1 MILLRRS
8 QTTLL
13 TSLAV
18 IAGLLFMSQFPVISP
33 VSNIHPDQTFGE
45 KPPTT
50 DTDGDGIP
58 DVHENIFEEWINFSA
73 VDGRLVTMQGLDKS
87 DASDANFDT
96 DRDGLNN
103 TEEYCWPYPDNCN
116 DPGFSR
122 GLTGTLDDNGDRMYL
137 DPRVADTD
145 GDGMPDGFEVW
156 MCSRAGGF
164 DELTQR
170 YVCPYFDPLNSSDA
184 TDDPDDDGFDVNRDG
199 FLSVAELFTSPE
211 EYQYG
216 MPGNFTT
223 ELDGLWCYATLPQ
236 GSANE
241 QWPFINN
248 GLNASFQNILSACTV
263 NATNVIGEDLWL
275 GTDPLLD
282 DSDRFSW
289 DGFAVRPLY
298 PSFGDGMPDGWEV
311 HFGLDPLNRSNALLD
326 GDNDGWDVNRDGLVS
341 ADVTRTDSALKL
353 GEALSNLEEFYI
365 HNDEGNTV
373 RSGLKEVQL
382 GVNESSFKEYP
393 LTFNAIPGH
402 LSVMHHDVR
411 SILVQDSM
419 AYYLTRYGIT
429 TMDYSDDTTSD
440 QWFPQGV
447 EGHEAIFIESESGP
461 HSIAIATSHGVHV
474 AALQVDGFIEPLESW
489 SSSESIELFALEQL
503 AIEGSSQQIIA
514 LGANGDGLVLEVST
528 GGLITQTFELG
539 VNFKSVLS
547 GDQIVV
553 TEIEHGNVPGGGLV
567 LYVGTERGLMTLET
581 ATGRDDASPSWRFF
595 FDANPSNISNKID
608 DLRTLNLGAT
618 GNPAEVQSLVLDGPN
633 EQKNPTV
640 LWIGTPS
647 GLHKLNLELNDMS
660 FGGLLEHP
668 GNDADELARSNNIH
682 SIYPTGNEILV
693 GSSAGLWVLAGNYL
707 DVYGL
712 QSNSEMPGE
721 IASLATIERQEAT
734 YVLGGAA
741 PGRFANLELMDP
753 GANDSDSDGM
763 PDGWEIT
770 YGLDPTDPW
779 DAMLD
784 GDVDGLRL
792 NGGTDLDRW
801 WTNLEEYRYIARTD
815 SGFNST
821 LPNQS
826 DSDMDGLLD
835 GAEFFGY
842 YLEETNFDCH
852 YTPQLAYV
860 CDETLG
866 EQARITYVNLNSID
880 VGTDPTVLDT
890 DGDGMP
896 DGWEIQHRRW
906 VGTQYNGGNNWS
918 LDPTRAEDA
927 AWDADQD
934 GLPNLCEYQW
944 SLVREAGL
952 NGDLFEEFGES
963 PDSVAGWSI
972 LDPNLVDSDGDTLPD
987 GWEADRQ
994 CTWSPQRLGVN
1005 PLNGSDLFENPDG
1018 DGYDVN
1024 KDGLLTPNEMFVNYL
1039 EYHIRYGLF
1048 LDNQTL
1054 DGVELP
1060 NGFTTDLF
1068 DNISEFG
1075 TPEADFA
1082 NRASG
1087 AILASQLPIEKG
1099 STDPFS
1105 ADSDDDGMPDGW
1117 EIWFARWNVIDDE
1130 WTLNP
1135 LQPSDRWLD
1144 ADDDGMTNWEEYNL
1158 IDAELSET
1166 NSNRSSPQW
1175 FVTTLGSAYAFQQWP
1190 TSSTT
1195 FSFGTYITEEQ
1206 YNQTGPTGD
1215 PNNVDTDGDGII
1227 DGMELLF
1234 TSWNL
1239 SAQTWTLNPVVAGDG
1254 NFDSDDDGLADLQ
1267 EFALATSNPENGIDA
1282 PVDAPLLHEDGD
1294 VQEPTKKAQRV
1305 FQILISKDSRGK
1317 RLLDD
1322 FNAWQSGEPPNV
1334 FISLLLGMTDPTNPD
1349 TDDDGMYDGFEYW
1362 FTSWDLNENRWGL
1375 NPLIATD
1382 VNLDSDGDSYDCNQ
1396 DGTIDLDE
1404 RYSNLREWEART
1416 WGKYLNRTSV
1426 PASVGIVDFG
1436 EDAMNAY
1443 MEETSMNVLQARQ
1456 ALIDDFMA
1464 KGPDSVSRMN
1474 TINSFNE
1481 NNFNRTLVGVSDP
1494 THPDSDSDGIP
1505 DGWEYCYA
1513 LYGMDNPTTIN
1524 HWASNPLN
1532 PWDIHYDG
1540 DSDGWYDRTDFDTPA
1555 SQGNWN
1561 QRVFTPSSQV
1571 VQPGIGN
1578 LPFTNWMEY
1587 DNQTRP
1593 DSNDSDGDSESYITE
1608 TSNGLVTAHYQ
1619 DFNLTDGREVFKYG
1633 TNPMDND
1640 TDGDMIPDW
1649 YEYAKAWNETND
1661 NYSSLLKIRVNWI
1674 DPATGGPCDTST
1686 NSCLPLSLNAGTLGR
1701 PDLSFTW
1708 FTMDPRDAVDANEDA
1723 DQDGNWDCSGVGCV
1737 YQPYTNFQEYFAI
1750 TNEQLLSPNAVRLSG
1765 LTFEGEVIL
1774 EGWQL
1779 RSYLLGIG
1787 QWDEGVKNYLKM
1799 DKSQNSDFRYAYI
1812 VNDNDDDFLVQDV
1825 SNHVVLCGGNLTDQ
1839 WEIYY
1844 TGAPNTSPVR
1854 SVGEHEFGWY
1864 LLDYNDDHIAEGT
1877 DPTNWDT
1884 DGDWMVDWFEVNDD
1898 EQDGSRGETSPIRY
1912 DSRQTT

>member
-1 MILLRRS
+1 
-8 QTTLL
+8 
-13 TSLAV
+13 
-18 IAGLLFMSQFPVISP
+18 MSQFPVISP
-33 VSNIHPDQTFGE
+33 VSNVHPDDTFGE

-73 VDGRLVTMQGLDKS
+73 VDGRLVTMKGLDKS
-87 DASDANFDT
+87 DASDADFDT

-122 GLTGTLDDNGDRMYL
+122 GLTGTLDENGDRIYL
-137 DPRVADTD
+137 DPRVSDTD
-145 GDGMPDGFEVW
+145 GDGMPDGFEAW
-156 MCSRAGGF
+156 MCHRAGGF
-164 DELTQR
+164 DEVTQR
-170 YVCPYFDPLNSSDA
+170 YVCPYFDPLNASDQ
-184 TDDPDDDGFDVNRDG
+184 TDDPDEDGFDVNRDG
-199 FLSVAELFTSPE
+199 FLTVAEQYTSPE
-211 EYQYG
+211 EYRHS
-216 MPGNFTT
+216 MPGNFTH
-223 ELDGLWCYATLPQ
+223 ELDGLWCSATLPQ
-236 GSANE
+236 GSVLT
-241 QWPFINN
+241 QWPFISN
-248 GLNASFQNILSACTV
+248 GANASFVNILSACT
-263 NATNVIGEDLWL
+263 TNVTGVVGEDLWL

-282 DSDRFSW
+282 DSDRYSW
-289 DGFAVRPLY
+289 DGFAIRPLY

-326 GDNDGWDVNRDGLVS
+326 DDRDGWDLNRDGLVS
-341 ADVTRTDSALKL
+341 ADVSRTDTAIAL
-353 GEALSNLEEFYI
+353 GESLSNLEEFYT

-373 RSGLKEVQL
+373 RSGLREVQL
-382 GVNESSFKEYP
+382 GVNDSSFKEYP
-393 LTFNAIPGH
+393 LTFNAIPGS
-402 LSVMHHDVR
+402 LSLMHHDVR
-411 SILVQDSM
+411 SILVDGST

-429 TMDYSDDTTSD
+429 TIDYETETSQD
-440 QWFPQGV
+440 QWFPQGIT
-447 EGHEAIFIESESGP
+447 GYEAVFVESETGP
-461 HSIAIATSHGVHV
+461 HSVALATSHGIHV
-474 AALQVDGFIEPLESW
+474 AALQVDGFVEPIESW
-489 SSSESIELFALEQL
+489 SSTEAVEVFAIQQL
-503 AIEGSSQQIIA
+503 AIEGSSQQLIA
-514 LGANGDGLVLEVST
+514 LGSNGDGMVVEVSA
-528 GGLITQTFELG
+528 GGQITQMYELG
-539 VNFKSVLS
+539 PNFKNALMQDEV
-547 GDQIVV
+547 VV
-553 TEIEHGNVPGGGLV
+553 TELEHGNVPGGGLV
-567 LYVGTERGLMTLET
+567 LYIGTERGMMTLES
-581 ATGRDDASPSWRFF
+581 ATGRDDASPTWRFF
-595 FDANPSNISNKID
+595 FDANPSNIPNRID

-618 GNPAEVQSLVLDGPN
+618 GNPAEVQALALDGPN
-633 EQKNPTV
+633 AQNPTV

-647 GLHKLNLELNDMS
+647 GLHRLNLELNDMS

-668 GNDADELARSNNIH
+668 GGNADELAKSNNVH
-682 SIYPTGNEILV
+682 SIYSTGNEILV
-693 GSSAGLWVLAGNYL
+693 GSSDGLWVLAGNYL

-721 IASLATIERQEAT
+721 IASIDIMERDGET
-734 YVLGGAA
+734 YILGASA

-763 PDGWEIT
+763 PDGWELA

-779 DAMLD
+779 DALLD

-792 NGGTDLDRW
+792 NGGDELDRW
-801 WTNLEEYRYIARTD
+801 WTNLEEYRYVARTVD
-815 SGFNST
+815 GYNST
-821 LPNQS
+821 MPNQS
-826 DSDMDGLLD
+826 DSDLDGLMD

-842 YLEETNFDCH
+842 FLGETNFDCY
-852 YTPQLAYV
+852 YTPQLVYT
-860 CDETLG
+860 CDEALG
-866 EQARITYVNLNSID
+866 EQARTTYSSLNSID

-896 DGWEIQHRRW
+896 DGWEIEHRRW
-906 VGTQYNGGNNWS
+906 VGTSFTGGNNWS
-918 LDPTRAEDA
+918 LDPTRADDA

-934 GLPNLCEYQW
+934 GLANLCEYQW

-952 NGDLFEEFGES
+952 QGDLFEEFGES
-963 PDSVAGWSI
+963 AESVATWSVP
-972 LDPNLVDSDGDTLPD
+972 DPNLVDSDGDTLPD
-987 GWEADRQ
+987 GWEADGQ
-994 CTWSPQRLGVN
+994 CTWSPLRIGVN

-1024 KDGLLTPNEMFVNYL
+1024 KDGVLTQNEMFVNYL
-1039 EYHIRYGLF
+1039 EYHIRSGLF

-1054 DGVELP
+1054 DGMELP

-1068 DNISEFG
+1068 DNISDFG
-1075 TPEADFA
+1075 LPEADFA
-1082 NRASG
+1082 ARASG
-1087 AILASQLPIEKG
+1087 AILSGQISIEKG

-1158 IDAELSET
+1158 IDSSLSET

-1190 TSSTT
+1190 SASTT
-1195 FSFGTYITEEQ
+1195 YSFGTYMTSDQ
-1206 YNQTGPTGD
+1206 YNLTGPTGD

-1227 DGMELLF
+1227 DGLELLF
-1234 TSWNL
+1234 TAWNI

-1254 NFDSDDDGLADLQ
+1254 TFDSDNDGLVDLQ

-1282 PVDAPLLHEDGD
+1282 PADAPLLHEDGD
-1294 VQEPTKKAQRV
+1294 VQQPTKKAQRV

-1375 NPLIATD
+1375 NPLIETD
-1382 VNLDSDGDSYDCNQ
+1382 VNLDSDGDSYDCNR

-1443 MEETSMNVLQARQ
+1443 MEETGMTVLQARQ
-1456 ALIDDFMA
+1456 ALIDDFMT
-1464 KGPDSVSRMN
+1464 KGPESVSRMN

-1513 LYGMDNPTTIN
+1513 LYGMDNPTTEN
-1524 HWASNPLN
+1524 HWAANPLN
-1532 PWDIHYDG
+1532 PWDVNYDG
-1540 DSDGWYDRTDFDTPA
+1540 DSDGWYDRTAFDVPA
-1555 SQGNWN
+1555 PQGEWSD
-1561 QRVFTPSSQV
+1561 RVFTPSSQV
-1571 VQPGIGN
+1571 VQPGIGD

-1587 DNQTRP
+1587 DNDTRP
-1593 DSNDSDGDSESYITE
+1593 DSNDSDSDSESFITE
-1608 TSNGLVTAHYQ
+1608 TMNGMVTAHYQ

-1649 YEYAKAWNETND
+1649 YEYAKAWNESND
-1661 NYSSLLKIRVNWI
+1661 NYSSFLQIRVDWI
-1674 DPATGGPCDTST
+1674 DPGTGGPCDTST
-1686 NSCLPLSLNAGTLGR
+1686 NSCLPLSLDAGILGR
-1701 PDLSFTW
+1701 PDLSYTW
-1708 FTMDPRDAVDANEDA
+1708 FTMDPRDAIDANQDA

-1737 YQPYTNFQEYFAI
+1737 YEPYTNFQEYFAI
-1750 TNEQLLSPNAVRLSG
+1750 TNEQLSSPNAVRLSG
-1765 LTFEGEVIL
+1765 LTYQGEVIQ

-1779 RSYLLGIG
+1779 RALLLGLG

-1799 DKSQNSDFRYAYI
+1799 DKSKSSDFRYAYI
-1812 VNDNDDDFLVQDV
+1812 VNDNDVDFLVQDA
-1825 SNHVVLCGGNLTDQ
+1825 SNHVVLCAGNLTDP

-1844 TGAPNTSPVR
+1844 TGAPNTAPVR
-1854 SVGEHEFGWY
+1854 AVGEHEYGWY
-1864 LLDYNDDHIAEGT
+1864 LLDYNNDHVAEGT

-1884 DGDWMVDWFEVNDD
+1884 DGDWMVDWFEVHDD

>member
-1 MILLRRS
+1 
-8 QTTLL
+8 
-13 TSLAV
+13 
-18 IAGLLFMSQFPVISP
+18 MSQFPVISP
-33 VSNIHPDQTFGE
+33 VSNVHPDDTTGE

-58 DVHENIFEEWINFSA
+58 DVHENIFEDWINFSA
-73 VDGRLVTMQGLDKS
+73 VDGRLVTMKGLDKS

-122 GLTGTLDDNGDRMYL
+122 GLTGSLDENGDRIYL
-137 DPRVADTD
+137 DPRVSDTD
-145 GDGMPDGFEVW
+145 GDGMPDGFEAW
-156 MCSRAGGF
+156 MCARAGGF
-164 DELTQR
+164 DDLSQR
-170 YVCPYFDPLNSSDA
+170 YVCPFFDPLNASDA
-184 TDDPDDDGFDVNRDG
+184 TDDPDEDGFDVNRDG
-199 FLSVAELFTSPE
+199 FLSVAEQYTSPE

-216 MPGNFTT
+216 MPGNFTS

-236 GSANE
+236 GSVLT
-241 QWPFINN
+241 QWPFISN
-248 GLNASFQNILSACTV
+248 GQNASFQNLLSACT
-263 NATNVIGEDLWL
+263 TNVTGVIGEDLWL

-282 DSDRFSW
+282 DSDRYSW
-289 DGFAVRPLY
+289 DGFAIRPLY

-326 GDNDGWDVNRDGLVS
+326 DDQDGWDVNRDGLVS
-341 ADVTRTDSALKL
+341 ADVSRTDSALAL
-353 GEALSNLEEFYI
+353 GESLSNLEEFYI

-382 GVNESSFKEYP
+382 GVNDSSFNEYP
-393 LTFNAIPGH
+393 LTFNAIPGY
-402 LSVMHHDVR
+402 LSIMHHDVR
-411 SILVQDSM
+411 SILIKDSM
-419 AYYLTRYGIT
+419 AHYLTRYGMTSIDYETQT
-429 TMDYSDDTTSD
+429 TQDL
-440 QWFPQGV
+440 WFPQGII
-447 EGHEAIFIESESGP
+447 GHEAVFIESETGP
-461 HSIAIATSHGVHV
+461 HSVAIATSHGVHV
-474 AALQVDGFIEPLESW
+474 AALQVDGFVEPLESW
-489 SSSESIELFALEQL
+489 SSSDVVELFAIQQL
-503 AIEGSSQQIIA
+503 AIEGSSQQLIA
-514 LGANGDGLVLEVST
+514 LGANGDGMVLEVNQ
-528 GGLITQTFELG
+528 GGQITQTYDLG
-539 VNFKSVLS
+539 VNFKSALMDDSV
-547 GDQIVV
+547 VV
-553 TEIEHGNVPGGGLV
+553 TELEHGTVPGGGLV
-567 LYVGTERGLMTLET
+567 LYVGTERGMMTLET
-581 ATGRDDASPSWRFF
+581 ATGRDDATPSWRFF
-595 FDANPSNISNKID
+595 FDANPSNIPNKID

-618 GNPAEVQSLVLDGPN
+618 GNPAEVQALKLDGPN
-633 EQKNPTV
+633 EQNPTA

-647 GLHKLNLELNDMS
+647 GLHRLNLELNDMS

-668 GNDADELARSNNIH
+668 GSNADELAKSNNIH
-682 SIYPTGNEILV
+682 SIFPTGDEILV

-712 QSNSEMPGE
+712 QSNSELPGE
-721 IASLATIERQEAT
+721 ISAIGTLERDGET
-734 YVLGGAA
+734 YILGAA
-741 PGRFANLELMDP
+741 SPGRFANLELMDP

-763 PDGWEIT
+763 PDGWELA

-779 DAMLD
+779 DALLD

-792 NGGTDLDRW
+792 NGGDELDRW
-801 WTNLEEYRYIARTD
+801 WTNLEEYRYVARTEN
-815 SGFNST
+815 GYNST

-835 GAEFFGY
+835 GSEFFGY
-842 YLEETNFDCH
+842 FLAETNFDC
-852 YTPQLAYV
+852 YYNPQLVYT
-860 CDETLG
+860 CDEALG
-866 EQARITYVNLNSID
+866 QQARTTYSGLNSID

-906 VGTQYNGGNNWS
+906 VGTSFNGGNNWS

-934 GLPNLCEYQW
+934 GLANLCEYQW

-952 NGDLFEEFGES
+952 NGDLLEEFGES
-963 PDSVAGWSI
+963 PESVETWSI
-972 LDPNLVDSDGDTLPD
+972 PDPNLVDSDGDTLPD
-987 GWEADRQ
+987 GWEADSQ
-994 CTWSPQRLGVN
+994 CTWSPLRIGVN

-1024 KDGLLTPNEMFVNYL
+1024 KDGVLTPNEMYVNYL
-1039 EYHIRYGLF
+1039 EYHVRFGLF

-1054 DGVELP
+1054 GGVELP

-1068 DNISEFG
+1068 DNVSDFG
-1075 TPEADFA
+1075 TPDDDFA
-1082 NRASG
+1082 ARASG
-1087 AILASQLPIEKG
+1087 AILASQISIEKG

-1117 EIWFARWNVIDDE
+1117 EIWFARWDVIQDE

-1158 IDAELSET
+1158 IDSEFSET
-1166 NSNRSSPQW
+1166 NNNRSSPQW

-1190 TSSTT
+1190 SASTT
-1195 FSFGTYITEEQ
+1195 FSFGTYITSDQ
-1206 YNQTGPTGD
+1206 YNLTGPTGD

-1234 TSWNL
+1234 TAWNL
-1239 SAQTWTLNPVVAGDG
+1239 TAQTWTLNPVVAGDG
-1254 NFDSDDDGLADLQ
+1254 TFDSDNDGLVDLQ

-1282 PVDAPLLHEDGD
+1282 PSDAPLLHEDGD
-1294 VQEPTKKAQRV
+1294 VQQPTKKAQRV

-1375 NPLIATD
+1375 NPLIETD
-1382 VNLDSDGDSYDCNQ
+1382 VNLDSDGDSYDCNR

-1404 RYSNLREWEART
+1404 RYSNLREWESRT
-1416 WGKYLNRTSV
+1416 WGKYLNRSSV

-1443 MEETSMNVLQARQ
+1443 MEETGLSVLQARQ
-1456 ALIDDFMA
+1456 ALIDDFIA

-1513 LYGMDNPTTIN
+1513 LYGMDNPTTVD
-1524 HWASNPLN
+1524 HWAANPLN
-1532 PWDIHYDG
+1532 PWDVNYDG
-1540 DSDGWYDRTDFDTPA
+1540 DSDGWYGRTAFDLPA
-1555 SQGNWN
+1555 EQGEWN
-1561 QRVFTPSSQV
+1561 ERVFTPSNQI
-1571 VQPGIGN
+1571 VQPGIGD

-1587 DNQTRP
+1587 DNDTRP
-1593 DSNDSDGDSESYITE
+1593 DSNDSDSDSESYITE
-1608 TSNGLVTAHYQ
+1608 TMNGMVTAHYQ

-1649 YEYAKAWNETND
+1649 YEYAKAWNESND
-1661 NYSSLLKIRVNWI
+1661 NYSSFLQIQVNWI
-1674 DPATGGPCDTST
+1674 DPATGGACDTST
-1686 NSCLPLSLNAGTLGR
+1686 NSCLPLSLNAGTLER
-1701 PDLSFTW
+1701 PELSFTW

-1723 DQDGNWDCSGVGCV
+1723 DQDGNWDCSGVGCA
-1737 YQPYTNFQEYFAI
+1737 YEPYTNFQEYFAI
-1750 TNEQLLSPNAVRLSG
+1750 TNEQLSSPNAVRLSG
-1765 LTFEGEVIL
+1765 LTFQGEVVE

-1779 RSYLLGIG
+1779 RALLLGLG
-1787 QWDEGVKNYLKM
+1787 QWDEGLKNYLKM
-1799 DKSQNSDFRYAYI
+1799 DKSQSSDFRYAYI
-1812 VNDNDDDFLVQDV
+1812 VNDNDNDFLVQDS
-1825 SNHVVLCGGNLTDQ
+1825 SNHDILCGGNLTDS

-1844 TGAPNTSPVR
+1844 TGAPNTAPVR
-1854 SVGEHEFGWY
+1854 AVGEHELGWY
-1864 LLDYNDDHIAEGT
+1864 LLDYNDDHVAEGT

>member
-1 MILLRRS
+1 
-8 QTTLL
+8 
-13 TSLAV
+13 
-18 IAGLLFMSQFPVISP
+18 MSQFPVISP
-33 VSNIHPDQTFGE
+33 VSNIHPDDTNPDD
-45 KPPTT
+45 KPFTT
-50 DTDGDGIP
+50 DTDEDGIP
-58 DVHENIFEEWINFSA
+58 DVHEIIFEDWVNFSA
-73 VDGRLVTMQGLDKS
+73 VDGRLVAMKGLDKN
-87 DASDANFDT
+87 DASDANVDT

-116 DPGFSR
+116 APGFSR
-122 GLTGTLDDNGDRMYL
+122 GLTGSIDENGDRVYL
-137 DPRVADTD
+137 DPRVADSD

-156 MCSRAGGF
+156 MCARAGGF
-164 DELTQR
+164 DEVAQR
-170 YVCPYFDPLNSSDA
+170 YVCPYFDPLNASDLN
-184 TDDPDDDGFDVNRDG
+184 DDPDQDGLDVNRDG
-199 FLSVAELFTSPE
+199 FLSVAEQYTSPE

-236 GSANE
+236 GSVLT
-241 QWPFINN
+241 QWPFISN
-248 GLNASFQNILSACTV
+248 GLNASFQNLLSACT
-263 NATNVIGEDLWL
+263 TNVTGVVGEDLWL

-282 DSDRFSW
+282 DSDRYSW

-311 HFGLDPLNRSNALLD
+311 HFGLNPLNRSNALLD
-326 GDNDGWDVNRDGLVS
+326 NDMDGWDVNRDGIVS
-341 ADVTRTDSALKL
+341 ADVSRTDSALAL

-373 RSGLKEVQL
+373 RSGLREVEL
-382 GVNESSFKEYP
+382 GVNDSSFKEYP

-402 LSVMHHDVR
+402 LSIMHHDVR
-411 SILVQDSM
+411 SILVDDSM
-419 AYYLTRYGIT
+419 AYYLTRYGMT
-429 TMDYSDDTTSD
+429 TIDYETETTQD
-440 QWFPQGV
+440 QWFPQGII
-447 EGHEAIFIESESGP
+447 GHEAVFVTSETGP

-489 SSSESIELFALEQL
+489 SSTEAVEVFAIHQL
-503 AIEGSSQQIIA
+503 AIEGSNQQLIA
-514 LGANGDGLVLEVST
+514 LGANGEGMVFEVNT
-528 GGLITQTFELG
+528 GGQITQTFDLG
-539 VNFKSVLS
+539 VNFKSTLMEDNV
-547 GDQIVV
+547 VV
-553 TEIEHGNVPGGGLV
+553 TELEHGSVPGGGMV
-567 LYVGTERGLMTLET
+567 LYVGTQRGMMTLES

-595 FDANPSNISNKID
+595 FDANPSNIPNKID

-618 GNPAEVQSLVLDGPN
+618 GNPAEVQALKLDGPN
-633 EQKNPTV
+633 EQNPTF

-647 GLHKLNLELNDMS
+647 GLHRLNLELNDMS

-668 GNDADELARSNNIH
+668 GNDADELAKSNNIH
-682 SIYPTGNEILV
+682 SIFPTGDEILV

-721 IASLATIERQEAT
+721 IAALATIERNGET
-734 YVLGGAA
+734 YILGASA

-763 PDGWEIT
+763 PDGWELA
-770 YGLDPTDPW
+770 YDLDPTDPW
-779 DAMLD
+779 DALLD

-792 NGGTDLDRW
+792 NGGEELDRW
-801 WTNLEEYRYIARTD
+801 WTNLEEYRYVARTAE
-815 SGFNST
+815 GYNST

-835 GAEFFGY
+835 GSEFFGY
-842 YLEETNFDCH
+842 FLGETNFDCY
-852 YTPQLAYV
+852 YTPQLVYT

-866 EQARITYVNLNSID
+866 EQARTTYSNLNSID

-906 VGTQYNGGNNWS
+906 VGSSFNGGNNWS

-934 GLPNLCEYQW
+934 GLANLCEYQW
-944 SLVREAGL
+944 SLVYEAGL
-952 NGDLFEEFGES
+952 QGDLFEEFGES
-963 PDSVAGWSI
+963 PESVATWSI
-972 LDPNLVDSDGDTLPD
+972 PDPNLVDSDGDTLPD
-987 GWEADRQ
+987 GWEADSQ
-994 CTWSPQRLGVN
+994 CTWSPLRVGVN
-1005 PLNGSDLFENPDG
+1005 PLNGSDMFENPDG

-1024 KDGLLTPNEMFVNYL
+1024 KDGVLTPNEMFVNYL
-1039 EYHIRYGLF
+1039 EYHVRSGLF
-1048 LDNQTL
+1048 LNNQTL

-1068 DNISEFG
+1068 DNISDFG
-1075 TPEADFA
+1075 TPEDDFA
-1082 NRASG
+1082 SRASG
-1087 AILASQLPIEKG
+1087 AILAGQISIEKG

-1144 ADDDGMTNWEEYNL
+1144 ADNDGMTNWEEYNL
-1158 IDAELSET
+1158 IDSELSET
-1166 NSNRSSPQW
+1166 NANRSSPQW

-1190 TSSTT
+1190 SASTT
-1195 FSFGTYITEEQ
+1195 FSFGTYMTAEQ
-1206 YNQTGPTGD
+1206 YNLTGPTGD

-1234 TSWNL
+1234 TAWNL

-1254 NFDSDDDGLADLQ
+1254 TFDSDNDGLADLQ
-1267 EFALATSNPENGIDA
+1267 EFALATANPENGIDA
-1282 PVDAPLLHEDGD
+1282 PADAPLLHEDGD
-1294 VQEPTKKAQRV
+1294 VQQPTKKAQRV

-1375 NPLIATD
+1375 NPLIETD
-1382 VNLDSDGDSYDCNQ
+1382 VNLDSDGDSYDCNH

-1404 RYSNLREWEART
+1404 RYSNLREWESRT
-1416 WGKYLNRTSV
+1416 WGKYLNRSSV

-1443 MEETSMNVLQARQ
+1443 MEETGMTMLQARQ
-1456 ALIDDFMA
+1456 ALIDDFKA
-1464 KGPDSVSRMN
+1464 KGSDSVSRMN
-1474 TINSFNE
+1474 TINSYNE

-1513 LYGMDNPTTIN
+1513 LYGMDNPSTVN
-1524 HWASNPLN
+1524 HWAANPLN
-1532 PWDIHYDG
+1532 PWDVDYDG
-1540 DSDGWYDRTDFDTPA
+1540 DSDGWYGRTAFDLPA
-1555 SQGNWN
+1555 VQGEWDD
-1561 QRVFTPSSQV
+1561 RVFTPSNQV
-1571 VQPGIGN
+1571 IQPGIGD

-1587 DNQTRP
+1587 DNDTRP
-1593 DSNDSDGDSESYITE
+1593 DSNDSDSDSESYITE
-1608 TSNGLVTAHYQ
+1608 TMNGMVTAHYK

-1633 TNPMDND
+1633 TNPIDND

-1649 YEYAKAWNETND
+1649 YEYAKAWNESND
-1661 NYSSLLKIRVNWI
+1661 NYSSFLKIQVNWI
-1674 DPATGGPCDTST
+1674 DPATGGACDTST
-1686 NSCLPLSLNAGTLGR
+1686 NSCLPLSLNAGTLER
-1701 PDLSFTW
+1701 PELSFTW
-1708 FTMDPRDAVDANEDA
+1708 FTMDPRDAIDANDDA

-1737 YQPYTNFQEYFAI
+1737 YEPYTNFQEYFAI
-1750 TNEQLLSPNAVRLSG
+1750 TNEQLSSPNAVRLSG
-1765 LTFEGEVIL
+1765 LTFQGEVIQ

-1779 RSYLLGIG
+1779 RALLLGIG
-1787 QWDEGVKNYLKM
+1787 QWDESVKNYLKM
-1799 DKSQNSDFRYAYI
+1799 DKSQSTDFRYAYL
-1812 VNDNDDDFLVQDV
+1812 VNDNDIEFLVQDT
-1825 SNHVVLCGGNLTDQ
+1825 SNHVVLCGGNLTDP

-1844 TGAPNTSPVR
+1844 TGAPNTAPVR
-1854 SVGEHEFGWY
+1854 AVGEHEFGWY
-1864 LLDYNDDHIAEGT
+1864 LLDYNDDHVAEGT

>member
-1 MILLRRS
+1 MQLRRS
-8 QTTLL
+8 QTTILS
-13 TSLAV
+13 TLAV
-18 IAGLLFMSQFPVISP
+18 IAALLFMSQFPVISP
-33 VSNIHPDQTFGE
+33 VSNIHPDQTD
-45 KPPTT
+45 PTDIPFNT
-50 DTDGDGIP
+50 DDDDDGIP
-58 DVHENIFEEWINFSA
+58 DVHEILFEEWINFSA
-73 VDGRLVTMQGLDKS
+73 VDGRLVQMKGLDKS
-87 DASDANFDT
+87 VPDANNDT

-103 TEEYCWPYPDNCN
+103 TEEYCWPYPVNCN
-116 DPGFSR
+116 DPGFTR
-122 GLTGTLDDNGDRMYL
+122 GLTGNLDENGDRIYL

-156 MCSRAGGF
+156 MCARAGGF
-164 DELTQR
+164 DLESQR
-170 YVCPYFDPLNSSDA
+170 YICPYFDPLNGSDQS
-184 TDDPDDDGFDVNRDG
+184 DDPDEDGFDVDRDG
-199 FLSVAELFTSPE
+199 FLSVAEKYTSPE

-223 ELDGLWCYATLPQ
+223 ELDGLWCSATLPQ
-236 GSANE
+236 GSALT
-241 QWPFINN
+241 QWPFISN
-248 GLNASFQNILSACTV
+248 GANASFVNILSACT
-263 NATNVIGEDLWL
+263 ANVSAVVGEDLWL
-275 GTDPLLD
+275 GTDPLLE
-282 DSDRFSW
+282 DSDRYSW

-326 GDNDGWDVNRDGLVS
+326 DDGDGWDLNRDGLVS
-341 ADVTRTDSALKL
+341 ADVSRTDSALSL

-373 RSGLKEVQL
+373 RSGLREVQL
-382 GVNESSFKEYP
+382 GVNDSSFHEYP
-393 LTFNAIPGH
+393 LTFNAVPGS
-402 LSVMHHDVR
+402 LSIMHHDVR
-411 SILVQDSM
+411 SILIEDTT
-419 AYYLTRYGIT
+419 AHYLTRYGVT
-429 TMDYSDDTTSD
+429 TIDYATQTT
-440 QWFPQGV
+440 QNHWFPQGII
-447 EGHEAIFIESESGP
+447 GHEAVFIEADTGP

-474 AALQVDGFIEPLESW
+474 AAIQVDGFIEPLESW
-489 SSSESIELFALEQL
+489 SSTDAVEVFAIQQL
-503 AIEGSSQQIIA
+503 AIEGSNQQLIA
-514 LGANGDGLVLEVST
+514 LGAHGDGMVLEVNA
-528 GGLITQTFELG
+528 GGLITQVYELG
-539 VNFKSVLS
+539 ANFKTTLTEDKV
-547 GDQIVV
+547 VV
-553 TEIEHGNVPGGGLV
+553 TELEHGTVPGGGLV
-567 LYVGTERGLMTLET
+567 LYVGTERGLMTLES
-581 ATGRDDASPSWRFF
+581 ATGRDDASPTWRFF
-595 FDANPSNISNKID
+595 FDPNPSNISNRID
-608 DLRTLNLGAT
+608 DIRALNLGAS
-618 GNPAEVQSLVLDGPN
+618 GNPAEVQALKLDGPSS
-633 EQKNPTV
+633 QNPTV

-647 GLHKLNLELNDMS
+647 GLHRLNLEVNDMS
-660 FGGLLEHP
+660 FGGLFEHP
-668 GNDADELARSNNIH
+668 GDDADELADTNNIH
-682 SIYPTGNEILV
+682 AIYPTGNEVLI

-721 IASLATIERQEAT
+721 IASIATMVRDGET
-734 YVLGGAA
+734 YILGAAA

-763 PDGWEIT
+763 PDGWELA

-779 DAMLD
+779 DALLD

-792 NGGTDLDRW
+792 SGDGQIDRD
-801 WTNLEEYRYIARTD
+801 WTNLDEYRYVARTPE
-815 SGFNST
+815 GYNST

-842 YLEETNFDCH
+842 FLVETNFDC
-852 YTPQLAYV
+852 YYNPQLVYI
-860 CDETLG
+860 CDEALG
-866 EQARITYVNLNSID
+866 EQARTTYQNLNSVD
-880 VGTDPTVLDT
+880 VKTDPTVLDT

-906 VGTQYNGGNNWS
+906 VGNSFNGGNNWS

-934 GLPNLCEYQW
+934 GLANLCEYQW

-952 NGDLFEEFGES
+952 NGDLLEEFGES
-963 PDSVAGWSI
+963 PESVASWSI
-972 LDPNLVDSDGDTLPD
+972 PDPNLVDSDGDTLPD
-987 GWEADRQ
+987 GWEADSQ
-994 CTWSPQRLGVN
+994 CTWSPLRIGVN
-1005 PLNGSDLFENPDG
+1005 PLNGSDMFENPDG

-1024 KDGLLTPNEMFVNYL
+1024 KDGVLTPNEMFVNYL
-1039 EYHIRYGLF
+1039 EYHIRSGLF
-1048 LDNQTL
+1048 LNNL
-1054 DGVELP
+1054 SSDGTELP

-1068 DNISEFG
+1068 NNISDFG
-1075 TPEADFA
+1075 APEADFA
-1082 NRASG
+1082 TRASG
-1087 AILASQLPIEKG
+1087 AILAGQISIEKG

-1105 ADSDDDGMPDGW
+1105 ADTDEDGMPDGW
-1117 EIWFARWNVIDDE
+1117 EIWFARWDVIGDE

-1135 LQPSDRWLD
+1135 LQPIDRWLD

-1158 IDAELSET
+1158 ISADLSET

-1190 TSSTT
+1190 SASTT
-1195 FSFGTYITEEQ
+1195 YSFGTYMSSDQ
-1206 YNQTGPTGD
+1206 YNLTGPTGD

-1227 DGMELLF
+1227 DGLELLF
-1234 TSWNL
+1234 TAWNI

-1254 NFDSDDDGLADLQ
+1254 TFDSDNDGLVDLQ
-1267 EFALATSNPENGIDA
+1267 EFALATSNPQNGIDA
-1282 PVDAPLLHEDGD
+1282 PADAPLMHEDGD
-1294 VQEPTKKAQRV
+1294 VQQPTKKAQRV

-1322 FNAWQSGEPPNV
+1322 FNAWQAGEPPNV

-1375 NPLIATD
+1375 NPLIETD

-1404 RYSNLREWEART
+1404 RFSNLREWESRT
-1416 WGKYLNRTSV
+1416 WGKYLNRSSV
-1426 PASVGIVDFG
+1426 PAAVGIVDFG

-1443 MEETSMNVLQARQ
+1443 VEETGMNLLQARQ
-1456 ALIDDFMA
+1456 ALIDDFKA
-1464 KGPDSVSRMN
+1464 KGPDSVNRMN
-1474 TINSFNE
+1474 TINTFNE
-1481 NNFNRTLVGVSDP
+1481 NNFNQTLVGVSDP

-1513 LYGMDNPTTIN
+1513 LYGMDHPSTIN
-1524 HWASNPLN
+1524 HWAANPLN
-1532 PWDIHYDG
+1532 PWDVNYDG
-1540 DSDGWYDRTDFDTPA
+1540 DSDGWYDRTPFDLPA
-1555 SQGNWN
+1555 PQGDWSD
-1561 QRVFTPSSQV
+1561 RTFTPSTQV
-1571 VQPGIGN
+1571 VQPGIGD

-1587 DNQTRP
+1587 DNDTRP
-1593 DSNDSDGDSESYITE
+1593 DLNDSDADSESYITE
-1608 TSNGLVTAHYQ
+1608 TANSVVTAHYQ

-1661 NYSSLLKIRVNWI
+1661 NYSSFLKIQVNWI
-1674 DPATGGPCDTST
+1674 DPATGGACDTST
-1686 NSCLPLSLNAGTLGR
+1686 NSCLPLSLNAGTLER
-1701 PDLSFTW
+1701 PELSFTW
-1708 FTMDPRDAVDANEDA
+1708 FTMDPRDAVDANQDA

-1737 YQPYTNFQEYFAI
+1737 YEPYTNFQEYFAI
-1750 TNEQLLSPNAVRLSG
+1750 TSEELSSPNAVRLSG
-1765 LTFEGEVIL
+1765 LTYQGEVIQ

-1779 RSYLLGIG
+1779 RALLLGLG

-1799 DKSQNSDFRYAYI
+1799 DKSQSSDFRYAYI
-1812 VNDNDDDFLVQDV
+1812 VDDNDVDFLVQDG
-1825 SNHVVLCGGNLTDQ
+1825 SNHEVLCGGNLTDP
-1839 WEIYY
+1839 WDIYY
-1844 TGAPNTSPVR
+1844 TGAPNTAPVR
-1854 SVGEHEFGWY
+1854 AVGEHEFGWY
-1864 LLDYNDDHIAEGT
+1864 LLDYNDDHVAEGT